1 MEFIRSWSGQII
13 TSVIIASILEMILP
27 EGKNKKYIKMVIG
40 VYVIFTIVSPVI
52 SKFTNKPLELDF
64 KKYEKYLNKDTY
76 VSSNRID
83 QLKEDNIQNIYE
95 ENLKKDIQERLK
107 EKGYKASNIKL
118 NLDLKSSNSYG
129 SINKVEMRIEK
140 NKEKK
145 EDNSIKM
152 VNKIQIGNQIEE
164 SSKVKLT
171 RNEQDEIKSILK
183 EAYGVNED
191 QITFL
196 N

>member
-145 EDNSIKM
+145 
-152 VNKIQIGNQIEE
+152 KI
-164 SSKVKLT
+164 
-171 RNEQDEIKSILK
+171 ILLK
-183 EAYGVNED
+183 W
-191 QITFL
+191 
-196 N
+196 